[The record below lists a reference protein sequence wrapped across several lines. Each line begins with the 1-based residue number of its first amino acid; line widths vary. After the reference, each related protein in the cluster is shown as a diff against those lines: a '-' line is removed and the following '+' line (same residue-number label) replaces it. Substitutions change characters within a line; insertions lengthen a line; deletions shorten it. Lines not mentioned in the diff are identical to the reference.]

1 MITEALIAALTSLI
15 AGMTGVSQVFI
26 ELFYRK
32 KEILKKDKKQQEILS
47 NKIAKLTDSLHE
59 SSVLM
64 AEIEEEFERQKKLA
78 EEWKE
83 QEATSK
89 IIASMNQDEID
100 AVAKIFGGQLE
111 KEAKKSGRSA
121 IIQNIIFC
129 ILGIIGGYLI
139 SKILP

>member
-1 MITEALIAALTSLI
+1 MITEALIVALTSLI
-15 AGMTGVSQVFI
+15 AGMTGVSQAFI

-32 KEILKKDKKQQEILS
+32 KEILKKEKKQQEILS
-47 NKIAKLTDSLHE
+47 NKITRLTDSLHE

-111 KEAKKSGRSA
+111 KEAKKSGRSS

-129 ILGIIGGYLI
+129 IIGIIGGYLA
-139 SKILP
+139 SKLLP

>member
-59 SSVLM
+59 SSALM

-111 KEAKKSGRSA
+111 NEAKKSGRSA

>member
-1 MITEALIAALTSLI
+1 
-15 AGMTGVSQVFI
+15 
-26 ELFYRK
+26 
-32 KEILKKDKKQQEILS
+32 
-47 NKIAKLTDSLHE
+47 
-59 SSVLM
+59 M

>member
-1 MITEALIAALTSLI
+1 
-15 AGMTGVSQVFI
+15 
-26 ELFYRK
+26 
-32 KEILKKDKKQQEILS
+32 
-47 NKIAKLTDSLHE
+47 
-59 SSVLM
+59 M

-83 QEATSK
+83 QETTSK